1 MNLLLLFITLN
12 ILNVVIQT
20 IKSLATVKAGKTVAA
35 LINALAYGLYT
46 IVLVY
51 MSCDLSLVAK
61 VAVVA
66 TANLIGVYIVKLLEE
81 KMQKDK
87 LWKIETTIPISQTT
101 DLIAECLEN
110 DISHN
115 HTKVEKYSV
124 FNLYAPTQKESRKI
138 KKMLESYDAKY
149 FVTEAK
155 TSLL

>member
-81 KMQKDK
+81 KNAKRQ
-87 LWKIETTIPISQTT
+87 IV
-101 DLIAECLEN
+101 EN
-110 DISHN
+110 
-115 HTKVEKYSV
+115 
-124 FNLYAPTQKESRKI
+124 
-138 KKMLESYDAKY
+138 
-149 FVTEAK
+149 
-155 TSLL
+155 

>member
-46 IVLVY
+46 VVLVY
-51 MSCDLSLVAK
+51 MSCDLSLAAK

-66 TANLIGVYIVKLLEE
+66 TANLIGVYIVKFLEE

-115 HTKVEKYSV
+115 HTKVETYSV